1 MQLRP
6 RLSILPVMSI
16 GGRLN
21 QSAQINGLLKSW
33 REGDLQSRDRL
44 IAAFYNDLA
53 RVAAIQLRAER
64 NTSLSSG
71 DLVNDAV
78 LRLIKAGAITIN
90 DRSHFLALAS
100 RLMRNI
106 LIDHVRAKRRDKRE
120 HFRVELTT
128 QVDGE
133 LRHDLLSLE
142 TALLRLGV
150 IDMGLAQL
158 VEMRYF
164 GGMALADIASI
175 EGVSEAT
182 VKRRWIT
189 ARAWLAD
196 AIRNPLRDA

>member
-1 MQLRP
+1 MAGGG
-6 RLSILPVMSI
+6 LS
-16 GGRLN
+16 
-21 QSAQINGLLKSW
+21 QSDQIDGLFKSW
-33 REGDLQSRDRL
+33 REGDLPSRDRL
-44 IAAFYNDLA
+44 VAALHNDLV
-53 RVAAIQLRAER
+53 RVASVQLRAER

-78 LRLIKAGAITIN
+78 LRLIRTGVITVN
-90 DRSHFLALAS
+90 DRAHFLALAS

-106 LIDHVRAKRRDKRE
+106 LIDYARAKRRDKRE

-128 QVDGE
+128 QLDGE
-133 LRHDLLSLE
+133 QRHDLLSLE

-164 GGMALADIASI
+164 GGMALTDIASI

-182 VKRRWIT
+182 VKRRWLT

-196 AIRNPLRDA
+196 ALTHPLRDD

>member
-1 MQLRP
+1 
-6 RLSILPVMSI
+6 MSI